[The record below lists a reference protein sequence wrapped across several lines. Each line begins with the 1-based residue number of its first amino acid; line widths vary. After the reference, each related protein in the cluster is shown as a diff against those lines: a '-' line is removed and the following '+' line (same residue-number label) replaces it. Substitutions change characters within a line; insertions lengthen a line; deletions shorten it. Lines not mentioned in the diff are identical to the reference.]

1 MAMIPSGSRG
11 PPVFLGPDFFP
22 LLGIGSFSPLSACA
36 LRWSFGTVSFKRK
49 GGGGGGDR
57 GVPRVG
63 FFNLYRVHFQEISRK
78 LGSSP
83 CGYPPSTG

>member
-1 MAMIPSGSRG
+1 MKKKKKGWGSWMVMIPSGSRV

-49 GGGGGGDR
+49 GGGG
-57 GVPRVG
+57 VTEV
-63 FFNLYRVHFQEISRK
+63 F
-78 LGSSP
+78 LG
-83 CGYPPSTG
+83 